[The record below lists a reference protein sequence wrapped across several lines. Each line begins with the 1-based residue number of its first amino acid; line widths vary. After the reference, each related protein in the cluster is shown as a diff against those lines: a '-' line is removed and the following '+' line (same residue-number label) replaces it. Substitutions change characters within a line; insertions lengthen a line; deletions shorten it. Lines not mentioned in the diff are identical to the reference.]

1 MQYYE
6 YSIAAGL
13 SRNNIDCSDPSRSD
27 RTSKFPQHIALSEM
41 GLKSVIDLDMNGDV
55 ELTRLSAELITMAH
69 MIGHARRV
77 LLPA

>member
-41 GLKSVIDLDMNGDV
+41 GLKLVIDPDMNSDV
-55 ELTRLSAELITMAH
+55 
-69 MIGHARRV
+69 
-77 LLPA
+77 

>member
-1 MQYYE
+1 
-6 YSIAAGL
+6 
-13 SRNNIDCSDPSRSD
+13 
-27 RTSKFPQHIALSEM
+27 M